1 MHVSCVWPFLLRY
14 HIWVVGAQ
22 NRGPHQRK
30 GRYGN
35 HDPTEPC
42 AVTVV
47 IFPRMG

>member
-1 MHVSCVWPFLLRY
+1 ML
-14 HIWVVGAQ
+14 GAFCCA
-22 NRGPHQRK
+22 NTFGPLALKTGDQHQRK

-35 HDPTEPC
+35 HDPTEQC